1 MIYFM
6 KNILIIVILAA
17 MLPAS
22 EIYKQVRVHSDT
34 PQTISTLQESG
45 LDIDHSYREPGKW
58 IEFAVSVS
66 RIHLLDE
73 THLHYDIIHE
83 DLEQFY
89 ASRLDSD
96 YESRDFDLGSMG
108 GYYTF
113 AEIEEHLDEL
123 YSQYPELI
131 TEKFSLGQTLEG
143 RDIWMVKVSDNPEVD
158 EDEPEMLYT
167 GLHHAREPMSYMNLF
182 YFMYW
187 LLDNYDIEPEATAL
201 VNSRELY
208 FIPAVN
214 PDGLVYNQQI
224 APNGG
229 GMQRKNR
236 RETCFSTPDGI
247 DLNRNYSY
255 MWGYDNSG
263 SSPDGCSETY
273 RGSGPFSEPETQAV
287 KEFVEAHNFPIALN
301 YHSYGN
307 LFIRPYGYD
316 PDLSLPEEDFE
327 IFIEYGEAMT
337 QYNGY
342 QFGTGIET
350 VGYTVNG
357 EACDWM
363 YGEHGIYAYTPEVG
377 ADSDGFWPSTMR
389 IVPLAEENLFPN
401 QYAAWRVGANY
412 TVDFSVAAGPY
423 SPGETYSTN
432 LSIFNTGLG
441 DSNGSLTLSIDSPD
455 DYLYF
460 ETESVEIGNLDS
472 RTGVDL
478 GDILT
483 FQVLSSA
490 PSGVMTELTIY
501 VTDEDNYEHIT
512 TIELIIGEPVPL
524 ASYSFEETEGWTVG
538 DVGDNATAGI
548 WELAVPEATFFDN
561 NQAQPGSDHSEDGE
575 KCYLTGASTSPGSVG
590 FDDVDGGRT
599 TLLSP
604 IFDLSGYNEVLVSY
618 WRWYTN
624 NVGDNPGTDHWQV
637 EVTSDG
643 GQNWN
648 SLENTSQSQDAWVQR
663 NFLLSN
669 IGVQFTE
676 QVQFRFIAE
685 DISNPGDSGSGGS
698 IIEAAIDDFSVSIFD
713 TNPGLSG
720 DLNGDG
726 ILNVLDVVV
735 MVNLVLS
742 GDCIWSAD
750 MNGDNSCNVL
760 DVVILVNLILG

>member
-1 MIYFM
+1 M
-6 KNILIIVILAA
+6 KNILVILLLATL
-17 MLPAS
+17 LPAS
-22 EIYKQVRVHSDT
+22 ELYKQVRVYSDT
-34 PQTISTLQESG
+34 EETLSILQTSG
-45 LDIDHSYREPGKW
+45 LDIDHSFREPGKW
-58 IEFAVSVS
+58 IEFAVSES

-73 THLHYDIIHE
+73 SQLSYDIFHE
-83 DLEQFY
+83 DLESFY

-123 YSQYPELI
+123 YTDYPELI
-131 TEKFSLGQTLEG
+131 TEKVSLGQTLEG
-143 RDIWMVKVSDNPEVD
+143 RDIWMVKVSDNPEAD

-182 YFMYW
+182 YFMNW
-187 LLDNYDIEPEATAL
+187 LTENYGIDPEATAL

-273 RGSGPFSEPETQAV
+273 RGASPFSEPETETV
-287 KEFVEAHNFPIALN
+287 KNFVEAHDFKIALN

-307 LFIRPYGYD
+307 LFIHPYGYD
-316 PDLSLPEEDFE
+316 PSLSLPEEDHE

-337 QYNGY
+337 QYNNY
-342 QFGTGIET
+342 LLGTGIET

-377 ADSDGFWPSTMR
+377 ADSDGFWPSTIR

-401 QYAAWRVGANY
+401 QFAAWAVGAKY
-412 TVDFSVAAGPY
+412 EVDFAVAAGPY

-432 LSIFNTGLG
+432 LSIFNSGLG

-460 ETESVEIGNLDS
+460 ETESVKIGNLGS

-490 PSGVMTELTIY
+490 PSGVMTELTIH
-501 VTDEDNYEHIT
+501 VTDEDNYDHVT
-512 TIELIIGEPVPL
+512 TIELIIGQAVPV
-524 ASYSFEETEGWTVG
+524 ASYNFEETDGWTVG
-538 DVGDNATAGI
+538 DVDDDATAGI
-548 WELAVPEATFFDN
+548 WESAVPVATFFDG
-561 NQAQPGSDHSEDGE
+561 NQAQPGSDQSEDGE
-575 KCYLTGASTSPGSVG
+575 KCFLTGAATSSGSVG
-590 FDDVDGGRT
+590 FDDVDGGKT

-604 IFDLSGYNEVLVSY
+604 VFDLSGYNEALVSY

-624 NVGDNPGTDHWQV
+624 NVGDNPGTDYWQV
-637 EVTSDG
+637 DVTSDG
-643 GQNWN
+643 GQNW
-648 SLENTSQSQDAWVQR
+648 SALENTNGSQDAWIQK
-663 NFLLSN
+663 NFLLSQ
-669 IGVQFTE
+669 IGIELTNQI
-676 QVQFRFIAE
+676 QFRFIAE
-685 DISNPGDSGSGGS
+685 DVQNSGDSGTGGS
-698 IIEAAIDDFSVSIFD
+698 IIEAAIDDFTVSIFE
-713 TNPGLSG
+713 TNPDLSG

-726 ILNVLDVVV
+726 VLNVLDVVV
-735 MVNLVLS
+735 MINLVLAN
-742 GDCIWSAD
+742 DCSDEAD
-750 MNGDNSCNVL
+750 MNDDTGCNVL

>member
-1 MIYFM
+1 M
-6 KNILIIVILAA
+6 KNILITVLLTAI
-17 MLPAS
+17 LPAR
-22 EIYKQVRVHSDT
+22 EIYKQVRIFSDT
-34 PQTISTLQESG
+34 PQTIFTLQDAG

-58 IEFAVSVS
+58 IEFSVPAS
-66 RIHLLDE
+66 RIHILDE
-73 THLHYDIIHE
+73 SQLHYDIIHD
-83 DLEQFY
+83 DLESFY
-89 ASRLDSD
+89 ASRLDSE

-123 YSQYPELI
+123 YADYPELI
-131 TEKFSLGQTLEG
+131 TEKVSLGQTLEG

-158 EDEPEMLYT
+158 EEEPEMLYT

-187 LLDNYDIEPEATAL
+187 LLENYDMDPEATAL
-201 VNSRELY
+201 VNGRELY

-214 PDGLVYNQQI
+214 PDGLIYNQQI

-273 RGSGPFSEPETQAV
+273 RGTSPFSEPETETV
-287 KEFVEAHNFPIALN
+287 KNFVEAHDFKIALN

-307 LFIRPYGYD
+307 LFIHPYGYD
-316 PDLSLPEEDFE
+316 PNLSLPEEDNE

-342 QFGTGIET
+342 LLGTGIET

-377 ADSDGFWPSTMR
+377 ANSDGFWPSTIR
-389 IVPLAEENLFPN
+389 IIPLAEENLFPN
-401 QYAAWRVGANY
+401 QYAAWAVGANY
-412 TVDFSVAAGPY
+412 TVDFSVATGPY

-432 LSIFNTGLG
+432 LSIFNSGLSN
-441 DSNGSLTLSIDSPD
+441 SNGSLTLSIDSPD

-460 ETESVEIGNLDS
+460 ETQNVEIGNLDS

-490 PSGVMTELTIY
+490 PSGVMTELLIH
-501 VTDEDNYEHIT
+501 VSDEDNYDQIT
-512 TIELIIGEPVPL
+512 SIELIIGQTVPL
-524 ASYSFEETEGWTVG
+524 ASYSFEETDGWTVG
-538 DVGDNATAGI
+538 DLGDDASAGI
-548 WELAVPEATFFDN
+548 WELAVPEATDFAG
-561 NQAQPGSDHSEDGE
+561 NQAQPGSDYSEDGE
-575 KCYLTGASTSPGSVG
+575 KCFLTGAATSPGEVG
-590 FDDVDGGRT
+590 YDDVDGGKT

-604 IFDLSGYNEVLVSY
+604 VFDLSGYNEALLSY

-624 NVGDNPGTDHWQV
+624 NVGDNPSTDHWQV
-637 EVTSDG
+637 DVTSDG
-643 GQNWN
+643 GQNW
-648 SLENTSQSQDAWVQR
+648 SALEYTSSSQDAWVQK

-669 IGVQFTE
+669 SGVQLTE

-685 DISNPGDSGSGGS
+685 DISNPGDSGAGGS
-698 IIEAAIDDFSVSIFD
+698 IIEAAIDDFTLSTFD
-713 TNPGLSG
+713 TNPSLPG

-726 ILNVLDVVV
+726 VLNVLDVVAL
-735 MVNLVLS
+735 VNIVL
-742 GDCIWSAD
+742 AD
-750 MNGDNSCNVL
+750 GYSSEADINADGYCNVL
-760 DVVILVNLILG
+760 DVVQLVNLILV